1 MSNVEIFNQIRD
13 FPYRIPLSDLEPNDS
28 CSGKV
33 MRLKKALDEAGLTT
47 RYRVCDFKWS
57 DLPLP
62 DEVLC
67 VPHSPAATHVYLEVQ
82 RGDSWISIDPTWDTA
97 LSSVF
102 PIASWDGISSTSIAV
117 APLKLFSD
125 EESRI
130 IMEEPNA
137 VQNAVDLQINRLFYQ
152 KLNHWLEQQR
162 NIG

>member
-1 MSNVEIFNQIRD
+1 MSPIQVFEHIRD
-13 FPYRIPLSDLEPNDS
+13 IPYRIPLSDLEPNDS

-33 MRLKKALDEAGLTT
+33 MRLKKGLDQAGLTT

-82 RGDSWISIDPTWDTA
+82 QGDEWIAIDPTWDTA
-97 LSSVF
+97 LNGVF

-117 APLKLFSD
+117 APLKLYSD
-125 EESRI
+125 EESRM

-137 VQNAVDLQINRLFYQ
+137 VQNAVDLKINRLFYE
-152 KLNHWLEQQR
+152 KLNSWLEQQR
-162 NIG
+162 TR